1 MMVRLIVWARTAA
14 AAALAFILLEGA
26 NWAVRECSTGPD
38 ASENCLW
45 PGVRRRFGL
54 PAGKLARAAV
64 LEAVGLAI
72 LAGPYLTFRYVW
84 PRPRRGPSRVDV
96 ESARPSS

>member
-1 MMVRLIVWARTAA
+1 MVRLIVWARTAA

-45 PGVRRRFGL
+45 LGVRRRFGL

-72 LAGPYLTFRYVW
+72 FGRALPDLSLRLAAPETRAVT
-84 PRPRRGPSRVDV
+84 SRC
-96 ESARPSS
+96 